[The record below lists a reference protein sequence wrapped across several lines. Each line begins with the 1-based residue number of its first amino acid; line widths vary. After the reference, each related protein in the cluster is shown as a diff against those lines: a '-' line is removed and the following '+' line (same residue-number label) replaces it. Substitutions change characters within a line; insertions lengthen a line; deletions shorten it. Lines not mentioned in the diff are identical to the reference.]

1 MKPAIRLAVG
11 AILAF
16 VAPRAA
22 AAPPPPGPANAP
34 DASADA
40 ARDDGRGTAYVVER
54 SDNICG
60 LDTPRQLTRPAR
72 VDYDALLAITP
83 EIREM
88 RSSGI
93 DPESPRGIQL
103 RTDAAGRV
111 RRACER
117 VRSHHSFCSVWKH
130 IVRRDGKSIPDA
142 TPLVRKEILE
152 SH

>member
-1 MKPAIRLAVG
+1 MNPAIRLAVG
-11 AILAF
+11 AILA
-16 VAPRAA
+16 VAATRAA
-22 AAPPPPGPANAP
+22 AAQPPHPPPPAP
-34 DASADA
+34 DAAS
-40 ARDDGRGTAYVVER
+40 DDGRGTAYVVER

-60 LDTPRQLTRPAR
+60 LDTPRQLTRPAK

-83 EIREM
+83 EIRDM
-88 RSSGI
+88 KSSGI

-117 VRSHHSFCSVWKH
+117 VRSGHSFCSVWKR

-142 TPLVRKEILE
+142 TALVRREILE